1 MWKNAPGR
9 DMILGLSSV
18 GHSARIPQNVFLT
31 LIHTEDGQR
40 SSNLA
45 YFSRPRCVKNA
56 HVFRVLI
63 QLVVVKDLMF
73 YHHPQEE
80 LLADGKVPW
89 RDFAWQFG
97 KPDGERKDEDPPLR
111 RLCTPPSE
119 PRGHHREDNDKDRE
133 PRNPRARGLLHRVSS
148 WMEGRGRSKCRVDG
162 AFQDSG

>member
-97 KPDGERKDEDPPLR
+97 KPDGERKDEDPP
-111 RLCTPPSE
+111 PPQVMY
-119 PRGHHREDNDKDRE
+119 PT
-133 PRNPRARGLLHRVSS
+133 L
-148 WMEGRGRSKCRVDG
+148 
-162 AFQDSG
+162 